1 MDGTNQTEYMEL
13 GKEYACVCAMITL
26 FGNNVKFE
34 AMRKELCGVVQA
46 ARNPFLATTTDIF
59 TFNSRSKIKCSPV
72 NGWFQ

>member
-1 MDGTNQTEYMEL
+1 MERTKL
-13 GKEYACVCAMITL
+13 SIWNWAKSMHVCGAMITL